1 MKGSVN
7 SRWRGEPSALSPDP
21 CPWSQV
27 QCASARILSTKV
39 LRARREPINGT
50 REFIGKAPGSLIMGI
65 PSGIPALLAN
75 VNDGVG
81 VPDIRVGV
89 FSRSRI
95 APPMRL
101 ISEAAAPPQC
111 RCSGCAAHARHP
123 AKLPYYFA
131 CLYLVAW
138 RLDHVP
144 PLTKKHRSKYEVRL
158 DLKFFLRTRKRP
170 GIARSREFALD
181 S

>member
-1 MKGSVN
+1 MSMEPGAMCVSADPIDKSVT
-7 SRWRGEPSALSPDP
+7 SPARTHAL
-21 CPWSQV
+21 
-27 QCASARILSTKV
+27 
-39 LRARREPINGT
+39 NGT
-50 REFIGKAPGSLIMGI
+50 RDFIGKAPGSLIMGI

-81 VPDIRVGV
+81 VPDIRVGF

-138 RLDHVP
+138 RLDDVP

>member
-1 MKGSVN
+1 MSMEPGAMCVSEDPIDKSVT
-7 SRWRGEPSALSPDP
+7 SPARTHAL
-21 CPWSQV
+21 
-27 QCASARILSTKV
+27 
-39 LRARREPINGT
+39 NGT
-50 REFIGKAPGSLIMGI
+50 RDFIGKAPGSLIMGI

-81 VPDIRVGV
+81 VPDIRVGF

-123 AKLPYYFA
+123 AKLPYYSA

-138 RLDHVP
+138 RLDDVP

>member
-1 MKGSVN
+1 MCVSEDPIDKSVT
-7 SRWRGEPSALSPDP
+7 SPARTHAL
-21 CPWSQV
+21 
-27 QCASARILSTKV
+27 
-39 LRARREPINGT
+39 NGT
-50 REFIGKAPGSLIMGI
+50 RDFIGKAPGSLIMGI

-81 VPDIRVGV
+81 VPDIRVGF

-131 CLYLVAW
+131 CLYLVAGP
-138 RLDHVP
+138 RRCSAPDKET
-144 PLTKKHRSKYEVRL
+144 PLKVRGSAGFEILFADAKKA
-158 DLKFFLRTRKRP
+158 
-170 GIARSREFALD
+170 GNRSRPRVCA
-181 S
+181 